1 MPTTPQAL
9 AHAAQ
14 QAVASNPAATAT
26 VLASGASVP
35 VLHHPSHTP
44 AAYLQV
50 TADTVAH
57 QLAHINR
64 WAGAPARAYSLAE
77 HSLLMEEIVTR
88 NRGITCPRMRLA
100 ALTHHA
106 LATVLGDT
114 PYSLRVAL
122 RHTQHGDGLW
132 SDLDRIEQHHHR
144 HMALALGLRHEL
156 RARAACTVLAA
167 DEIATR
173 TAWRDLMPAHAPL
186 PEELQAGNVRP
197 AAWISLHTPE
207 RAAMPAT
214 AWAQIWLHTY
224 EGLLEACLELD
235 LTEAAQPGP
244 QAA

>member
-1 MPTTPQAL
+1 MTTLQQIAEAGKQAAAICPTT
-9 AHAAQ
+9 
-14 QAVASNPAATAT
+14 TAT
-26 VLASGASVP
+26 VLACGASVP

-57 QLAHINR
+57 QLGHINR

-88 NRGITCPRMRLA
+88 NSGITCPRMRLA

-106 LATVLGDT
+106 LAAVLGDT

-122 RHTQHGDGLW
+122 RLSERGEGLW

-197 AAWISLHTPE
+197 AAWISLNSAE
-207 RAAMPAT
+207 RAAMSAT
-214 AWAQIWLHTY
+214 AWAQAWLHTY
-224 EGLLEACLELD
+224 EGLAEACLELD
-235 LTEAAQPGP
+235 LAEAAQPGP
-244 QAA
+244 QTA